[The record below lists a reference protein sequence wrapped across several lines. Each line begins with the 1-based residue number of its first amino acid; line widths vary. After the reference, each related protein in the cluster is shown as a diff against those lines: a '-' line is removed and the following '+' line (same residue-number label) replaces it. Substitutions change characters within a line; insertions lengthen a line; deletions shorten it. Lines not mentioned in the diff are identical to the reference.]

1 MKLMK
6 LYKAFIAPILL
17 VIISLLLGIL
27 LLIQI
32 NQGQKQVRQT
42 TAILLDQIKSVIED
56 NQSRESLLVEVLKKD
71 YTTRAKAVSYILDH
85 SPGLEEDLGELVKI
99 SSLIRVDEIH
109 IFDQTGTICAGT
121 HPQYYG
127 YNFDSGEQMGYFK
140 PMLQDK
146 KLAMCQDAV
155 PNTAEG
161 KMMMYA
167 ICWNEQGTRM
177 LQVGISSGR
186 LMEELRTNSIRE
198 TLWAMPAYAGVTML
212 VADRESGE
220 ILGATYAPMVGKRLE
235 EVGITHQKDAGERGQ
250 MQWGSSSGGRFYYTV
265 DEYGTYLVAVVQ
277 MGKVVHKDV
286 PVILGIVALYLFSAG
301 IVSVLIIKRLAN
313 RADSEEKNATTDVMT
328 GFLNRRAYE
337 NWLRNCEEQPIHEE
351 FTYVSM
357 DLNGLKRVND
367 TLGHDAGDEL
377 IKGAALCM
385 RESFGSYGDLF
396 RIGGDEFAA
405 IMDIDDQRLQQA
417 LDDFQRRTGNWR
429 GGLVD
434 RLSVSCG
441 CARRAEFPEKALADL
456 DKIADIRM
464 YQAKREYYRAAGMDR
479 REQPF
484 TDGR

>member
-56 NQSRESLLVEVLKKD
+56 NQSRESLLVEVLK
-71 YTTRAKAVSYILDH
+71 
-85 SPGLEEDLGELVKI
+85 
-99 SSLIRVDEIH
+99 
-109 IFDQTGTICAGT
+109 
-121 HPQYYG
+121 
-127 YNFDSGEQMGYFK
+127 
-140 PMLQDK
+140 
-146 KLAMCQDAV
+146 
-155 PNTAEG
+155 
-161 KMMMYA
+161 
-167 ICWNEQGTRM
+167 
-177 LQVGISSGR
+177 
-186 LMEELRTNSIRE
+186 
-198 TLWAMPAYAGVTML
+198 
-212 VADRESGE
+212 
-220 ILGATYAPMVGKRLE
+220 
-235 EVGITHQKDAGERGQ
+235 
-250 MQWGSSSGGRFYYTV
+250 
-265 DEYGTYLVAVVQ
+265 
-277 MGKVVHKDV
+277 
-286 PVILGIVALYLFSAG
+286 
-301 IVSVLIIKRLAN
+301 
-313 RADSEEKNATTDVMT
+313 
-328 GFLNRRAYE
+328 
-337 NWLRNCEEQPIHEE
+337 EEQPIHEE

-405 IMDIDDQRLQQA
+405 IMDVDDQRLQQA

-456 DKIADIRM
+456 AKIADIRM